1 MLLKLCKK
9 YDDLKQVDKLSS
21 VSEQIDSVKLVM
33 QDNIDLALRNCI
45 QLESVER
52 AAGTIDYLLIIW
64 Y

>member
-52 AAGTIDYLLIIW
+52 AAGTIDYLLII
-64 Y
+64 